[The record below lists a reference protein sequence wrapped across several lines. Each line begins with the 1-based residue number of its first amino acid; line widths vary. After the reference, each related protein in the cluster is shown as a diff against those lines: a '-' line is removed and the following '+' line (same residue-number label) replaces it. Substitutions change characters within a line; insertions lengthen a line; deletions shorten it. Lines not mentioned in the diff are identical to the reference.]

1 MQLSS
6 PLDSKP
12 QAVAES
18 RISNPG
24 EAMSHDLGKGAGMSE
39 DSLIHATARLQRTLP
54 TGRKL
59 AIAASAHESLVRE
72 STADGLGTVGQG
84 YQIGYIES
92 SFLLF
97 KIHFHF
103 LQFFK
108 WPGTK
113 KADFISTL

>member
-1 MQLSS
+1 VQLSS

-12 QAVAES
+12 QAVAER

-24 EAMSHDLGKGAGMSE
+24 EAIPHDLGKGAGMSK
-39 DSLIHATARLQRTLP
+39 DSFGHATARLQRTLP

-59 AIAASAHESLVRE
+59 AITAPAHESLVRE
-72 STADGLGTVGQG
+72 SSADSLGAIGQG
-84 YQIGYIES
+84 YQIGYVES

-108 WPGTK
+108 
-113 KADFISTL
+113 